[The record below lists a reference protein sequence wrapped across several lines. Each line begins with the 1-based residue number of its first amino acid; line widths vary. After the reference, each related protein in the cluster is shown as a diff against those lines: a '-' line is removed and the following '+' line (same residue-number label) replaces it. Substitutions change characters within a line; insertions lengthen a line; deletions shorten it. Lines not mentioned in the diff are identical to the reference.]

1 MNSLAELQRRKAEL
15 KTQIEQQSDDLKKT
29 VSEIRS
35 EIEPA
40 KLLRKAIGGAF
51 GVSKSEQDET
61 RPDILNQLPAPLTFL
76 AGLLIK
82 DPKLALLVK
91 LIVPVALKYWP
102 RRIKTKTP
110 AEEEEPAEKASRPH
124 AKNKLY
130 GRLRRG
136 VSALRSH
143 LRRTTKELEKPIEKP
158 LEKEAEQIN
167 K

>member
-15 KTQIEQQSDDLKKT
+15 KTQIEQQSSDLKKT
-29 VSEIRS
+29 VAEIRA

-40 KLLRKAIGGAF
+40 KLLRKAVGGVF
-51 GVSKSEQDET
+51 GVSKSKQNEA
-61 RPDILNQLPAPLTFL
+61 RPDILSQLPAPLTFL

-82 DPKLALLVK
+82 DPKLALLAK
-91 LIVPVALKYWP
+91 WIVPVALKYWS
-102 RRIKTKTP
+102 RRVKTKTP
-110 AEEEEPAEKASRPH
+110 EQEAEPTEKAPKPR

-143 LRRTTKELEKPIEKP
+143 LRRTAKEPKKIIGKP
-158 LEKEAEQIN
+158 LESEAEQTE